1 MHARSIAVPT
11 QRSCPPA
18 AAASASKFLRGV
30 KGGTGP
36 RTPRSRS
43 IWWLAFRNAF
53 HCNRDMTIMRP
64 PPCNCNPF
72 DIRRQSVAIGCLG
85 SRPSD
90 QPHAEPTAQTTAA
103 HYDAAVARYRR
114 KQRCTRDLTNV
125 CVMAC
130 GVAIAIAGLLHAA
143 LRSLATQ
150 CAPSR
155 CPPDASAHDVATY
168 GRGRAARATVHSRA
182 SQEKAAPRHAC
193 KPTSK
198 FNQARHKVEARSVR
212 TSGNKNDTIFQTRNA
227 RSAQC

>member
-1 MHARSIAVPT
+1 MLARVSEHI
-11 QRSCPPA
+11 RSQ
-18 AAASASKFLRGV
+18 
-30 KGGTGP
+30 P
-36 RTPRSRS
+36 RHDN
-43 IWWLAFRNAF
+43 NA
-53 HCNRDMTIMRP
+53 P

-182 SQEKAAPRHAC
+182 SLEKAAPRHAC

-212 TSGNKNDTIFQTRNA
+212 TSGIKNDTIFQTRNTS
-227 RSAQC
+227 SAQFKTFVAINTG

>member
-1 MHARSIAVPT
+1 MRAPVKCTR
-11 QRSCPPA
+11 
-18 AAASASKFLRGV
+18 AASQCPRNVHVHPQPPRGLPNFC
-30 KGGTGP
+30 GGEGGDWHANATFALDMVARVSERIPLQP
-36 RTPRSRS
+36 RHDN
-43 IWWLAFRNAF
+43 NAL
-53 HCNRDMTIMRP
+53 

-72 DIRRQSVAIGCLG
+72 DIRRQAVAIGCLG

-130 GVAIAIAGLLHAA
+130 DVAIAIAGLLHAA

-168 GRGRAARATVHSRA
+168 ARGRAARATVRSRV
-182 SQEKAAPRHAC
+182 SRESCTKSRL
-193 KPTSK
+193 
-198 FNQARHKVEARSVR
+198 QANS
-212 TSGNKNDTIFQTRNA
+212 
-227 RSAQC
+227 